1 MISTKVKLIIA
12 AIIILISVASVI
24 CIYVYINHLNSKIAD
39 LSVVVAEQKNEID
52 ALNCQIDSLEKNV
65 ESVKNTLDITN
76 DYISNIEKL
85 RNDEANK
92 KQEIYEEVMKDEE
105 SQQWYSQAIPDPII
119 SILLRDNSDIMCE
132 DDN

>member
-1 MISTKVKLIIA
+1 MISTKVKIIIA
-12 AIIILISVASVI
+12 TIIVLISIVSVI
-24 CIYVYINHLNSKIAD
+24 CIYVYINHLNSKITD

-105 SQQWYSQAIPDPII
+105 SKQWYSQAIPDPII

>member
-1 MISTKVKLIIA
+1 MISTKVKIIIT
-12 AIIILISVASVI
+12 AIIILISVVSVI
-24 CIYVYINHLNSKIAD
+24 CIYVYINHLNNRITD
-39 LSVVVAEQKNEID
+39 LSVVVAEQKNEIE

>member
-1 MISTKVKLIIA
+1 MISTKVKIIIA
-12 AIIILISVASVI
+12 AIIILISAVSVI
-24 CIYVYINHLNSKIAD
+24 CIYVYINHLNNKIAD
-39 LSVVVAEQKNEID
+39 LSVVVAEQKNEIV

-85 RNDEANK
+85 HNDEANK

-105 SQQWYSQAIPDPII
+105 SKQWYSQAIPDPII

-132 DDN
+132 DNN